1 MFAMRGN
8 NDGRNMMR
16 NILLGQGAGI
26 VANSFLDMFE
36 PQTRKKEEDRDAGDK
51 TRDFLRNMVNTGVA
65 ANYAYQ
71 TFRMLQPDSAQT
83 QGSADSGSEQKYL
96 PPGRSYGT
104 GGSSG
109 GPNNTPPPTS
119 PTSPGAGGVN
129 LAKQDLGGASGD
141 GPADNAF
148 GQAVMRQ
155 SQMLGAEAA
164 VEAAANQPAMPGAFQ
179 RLDENTL
186 VRNAETGTGSLME
199 RQKQAEDF
207 TRSARS
213 ERMPG
218 VMRDL
223 NQQVDAD
230 MAQRLAGLEKEA
242 AAYPKQQERDYKA
255 EGIAAGNQFNA
266 MRNQG
271 EVGPQN
277 DDPTP
282 PVAYTSTPAVV
293 SSNPLLR
300 REPASSFAEE
310 FGRKEGKISREESA
324 KLKDESLG
332 KFYGNMPADP
342 ETGERLSAFLQGY
355 QEGRGAVQPR
365 SHGALLSD
373 QLEGQTSFDQQQ
385 SRVGFVQEAQADAL
399 NTMDDQGPDRPA
411 TRAMGQ
417 KEDYMMEM
425 LGRLG
430 QQQQE
435 MQAQLKEMKG
445 STFVPTADNAG
456 EYVKSDFLVPAR
468 KDAPEP
474 SQPAPVTEAAPSPS
488 RRVTIIEETTPEI
501 KSFDPLNVS
510 EQLRRIQ
517 TSGRPNAR
525 QEAQDFLA
533 NVRSKMNG

>member
-1 MFAMRGN
+1 
-8 NDGRNMMR
+8 
-16 NILLGQGAGI
+16 
-26 VANSFLDMFE
+26 
-36 PQTRKKEEDRDAGDK
+36 
-51 TRDFLRNMVNTGVA
+51 
-65 ANYAYQ
+65 
-71 TFRMLQPDSAQT
+71 
-83 QGSADSGSEQKYL
+83 
-96 PPGRSYGT
+96 
-104 GGSSG
+104 
-109 GPNNTPPPTS
+109 
-119 PTSPGAGGVN
+119 
-129 LAKQDLGGASGD
+129 
-141 GPADNAF
+141 
-148 GQAVMRQ
+148 
-155 SQMLGAEAA
+155 
-164 VEAAANQPAMPGAFQ
+164 
-179 RLDENTL
+179 
-186 VRNAETGTGSLME
+186 
-199 RQKQAEDF
+199 
-207 TRSARS
+207 
-213 ERMPG
+213 
-218 VMRDL
+218 
-223 NQQVDAD
+223 
-230 MAQRLAGLEKEA
+230 
-242 AAYPKQQERDYKA
+242 
-255 EGIAAGNQFNA
+255 
-266 MRNQG
+266 
-271 EVGPQN
+271 
-277 DDPTP
+277 
-282 PVAYTSTPAVV
+282 
-293 SSNPLLR
+293 
-300 REPASSFAEE
+300 
-310 FGRKEGKISREESA
+310 
-324 KLKDESLG
+324 
-332 KFYGNMPADP
+332 MPADP

-411 TRAMGQ
+411 ARAMGQ

-435 MQAQLKEMKG
+435 MQSQLKEMKG

-456 EYVKSDFLVPAR
+456 EYVMSDFLVPAR